1 MHVYVAINEE
11 RDYQDKKHADDKHSV
26 SEWLTIMGSYANK
39 ANEAFAKGGDKC
51 LETMLDCMRKIT
63 ASGVACMEQNGIVSR
78 YLLSPEP
85 VCDVCGDTEEQH
97 KPDADH
103 AFIGA
108 VFEWPPEPGKPGK
121 PKIDAMVDAFL
132 AWPLPE
138 SVRSDLCATMTPKE
152 YPHPRSGTN
161 LLTAVEAKQMFEYV
175 LAKVQES
182 ETMRRADLIKKLNEE
197 FTPVGDAALSKLK
210 AQAPSQQITDPVRLA
225 ELRKM
230 NDYTG
235 QSERCDA
242 CGSPKRARGLCCI
255 VCGKPDEPIM
265 LSDFRKDIE
274 RTINRYSKENGSN
287 TPDFIL
293 AQYLEDCLGAFGK
306 AVMAR
311 EKAYGRV
318 PKPAP
323 PDVVGKPFLSS
334 I

>member
-63 ASGVACMEQNGIVSR
+63 ASGVACMEQNGVVSR
-78 YLLSPEP
+78 DDGPQP

-97 KPDADH
+97 KTQTGYDH
-103 AFIGA
+103 GFMGAFL
-108 VFEWPPEPGKPGK
+108 EWPSEEAEAKS
-121 PKIDAMVDAFL
+121 KIEAMVNVFL
-132 AWPLPE
+132 AWPLP
-138 SVRSDLCATMTPKE
+138 STVCPDRCVLDRD
-152 YPHPRSGTN
+152 YPHRIGTN

-197 FTPVGDAALSKLK
+197 FTPAGDAALSKLK

-235 QSERCDA
+235 QPERCDA

-323 PDVVGKPFLSS
+323 PDVVG
-334 I
+334 